1 MPHAQVSTKKG
12 KRTLTECF
20 LLYIISFVVLCTQ
33 EHTWVAVFCCSE
45 QRIHTVIN
53 FPCYRDCHFH
63 LPLWDCRPSS
73 DPWLKPLPWTELTNA
88 RPDWEEERFIFT
100 LVERWFK
107 GFDPGLAEDYRTD
120 INVDPFLKI
129 LDGQTEGLKRIKM
142 IGLVS
147 QEEHKGLGLR
157 SKRGEKEKKETEVR

>member
-1 MPHAQVSTKKG
+1 MFFFIIYNIICCIMHTGTQVS
-12 KRTLTECF
+12 L
-20 LLYIISFVVLCTQ
+20 
-33 EHTWVAVFCCSE
+33 FCCSE
-45 QRIHTVIN
+45 QQIHTVIN
-53 FPCYRDCHFH
+53 FPCYRHRHFH
-63 LPLWDCRPSS
+63 LPLWDFRPSS
-73 DPWLKPLPWTELTNA
+73 DPWLKPLPWTELTNV